1 MAKSKSSLLPHA
13 SDISKKFQ
21 QTNSNALSAFMVT
34 ADIKYFSTDFN
45 SLKPK
50 NDSATI
56 SIKNLNDGEE
66 TEITSFTIRA
76 KGRQLKPAAEMLA
89 ERTLDALLQ
98 AKDLDNLAPDE
109 LILRG
114 FNNAR
119 VGGSPH
125 VPLNLDN

>member
-1 MAKSKSSLLPHA
+1 MAKTKSLLPHA
-13 SDISKKFQ
+13 SNISKKFE
-21 QTNSNALSAFMVT
+21 QTNSEALSTFMVT

-56 SIKNLNDGEE
+56 SIKNLNDGEA
-66 TEITSFTIRA
+66 EITSFTIRA

-98 AKDLDNLAPDE
+98 AKDLDGLSPDE

-114 FNNAR
+114 LNNAR
-119 VGGSPH
+119 VGGTPH
-125 VPLNLDN
+125 APLNLDS